1 MSEME
6 QKYKDKMYRR
16 LPELKELEEV
26 IERLRPFGKIE
37 TLAKIPYKDMEF
49 PIHCITL
56 GSEEPTAPTLLLVG
70 GVHGLERI
78 GTQVLNS
85 VLLSTARSLTW
96 DDYFKDQLKHH
107 RIIYIPLLNPVGM
120 YRMSRSNGNDVDLMR
135 NAPVESDVPNQS
147 MYGGHR
153 YSRKLPFYRGELGK
167 MELENQVL
175 VKVIREKL
183 FTANVSIALDCH
195 SGFGVRDRLWFPYAR
210 TTKPFPH
217 LAEMHALKDLFD
229 ETYQH
234 HVYTVEP
241 QGRQYTTHGD
251 VWDYCFDEF
260 QKIKKPGQ
268 LFLPLT
274 LEMGSWLW
282 IRKNPFQV
290 FNPLGIFNPIAPHRA
305 KRMLRRHK
313 NLVDFLRRAVMS
325 SSKWVELTENERE
338 QHKNEAMEF
347 WYPGIKS

>member
-1 MSEME
+1 
-6 QKYKDKMYRR
+6 
-16 LPELKELEEV
+16 
-26 IERLRPFGKIE
+26 
-37 TLAKIPYKDMEF
+37 
-49 PIHCITL
+49 
-56 GSEEPTAPTLLLVG
+56 
-70 GVHGLERI
+70 
-78 GTQVLNS
+78 
-85 VLLSTARSLTW
+85 
-96 DDYFKDQLKHH
+96 
-107 RIIYIPLLNPVGM
+107 
-120 YRMSRSNGNDVDLMR
+120 
-135 NAPVESDVPNQS
+135 
-147 MYGGHR
+147 
-153 YSRKLPFYRGELGK
+153 
-167 MELENQVL
+167 
-175 VKVIREKL
+175 
-183 FTANVSIALDCH
+183 
-195 SGFGVRDRLWFPYAR
+195 
-210 TTKPFPH
+210 
-217 LAEMHALKDLFD
+217 LKDLFD

-325 SSKWVELTENERE
+325 SSKWVELTERERE
-338 QHKNEAMEF
+338 HHKNEAMEF
-347 WYPGIKS
+347 WYPGKKS